1 MNYLINVEFQ
11 IQRTA
16 GLTDHVAAAKVS
28 VKDPVRHKRHP
39 PFFASILS
47 RSPPFFL
54 DSG

>member
-16 GLTDHVAAAKVS
+16 GLTDQVAAAKVS
-28 VKDPVRHKRHP
+28 VKDPVRHPPPLFFCIHP
-39 PFFASILS
+39 LPLAL
-47 RSPPFFL
+47 FFL